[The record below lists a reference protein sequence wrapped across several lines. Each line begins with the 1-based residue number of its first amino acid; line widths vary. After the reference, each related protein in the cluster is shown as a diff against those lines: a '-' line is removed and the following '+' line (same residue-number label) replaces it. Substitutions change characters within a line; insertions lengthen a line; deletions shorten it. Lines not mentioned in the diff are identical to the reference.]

1 MFPLARILSL
11 VAASALLALTAVNI
25 SAHAEELVQNLGPV
39 GPHEPI
45 LTTVGNKR
53 ILAFFE
59 PGNGYC
65 AIQAVIWNTTDLNED
80 TTSRVRTNL
89 NPGQLMIFDTPDN
102 KTLKLQCGDKAERLA
117 IIENQGFVAAGA
129 GN

>member
-1 MFPLARILSL
+1 MFPPARILSL
-11 VAASALLALTAVNI
+11 AAASALVALTAVNI
-25 SAHAEELVQNLGPV
+25 SAHAEELAQNLGPV

-65 AIQAVIWNTTDLNED
+65 AIQAVIWNATDLNED

>member
-11 VAASALLALTAVNI
+11 AAASALLALTAVNT

>member
-1 MFPLARILSL
+1 MFPLARMLSL
-11 VAASALLALTAVNI
+11 AAASALVALTAVSL
-25 SAHAEELVQNLGPV
+25 SAGADELPQNLGPV

-53 ILAFFE
+53 VLAFFE
-59 PGNGYC
+59 PENGYC
-65 AIQAVIWNTTDLNED
+65 AIQAVIWNTADVNAD

-89 NPGQLMIFDTPDN
+89 NPGQLVIFDTPEN

-117 IIENQGFVAAGA
+117 IIENRYFVAAAA

>member
-11 VAASALLALTAVNI
+11 AAASALLALTAVNI